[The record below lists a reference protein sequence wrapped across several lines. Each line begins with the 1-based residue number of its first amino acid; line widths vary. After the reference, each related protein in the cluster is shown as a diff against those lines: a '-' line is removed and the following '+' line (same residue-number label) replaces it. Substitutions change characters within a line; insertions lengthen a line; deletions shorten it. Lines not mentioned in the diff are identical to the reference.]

1 MHRLFVALRVW
12 KVSFFS
18 TVWPTS
24 GQTERFGARMK
35 QRCFSHRFPLFIG
48 RLLIC
53 VVTLTA
59 PTALA
64 WAAATSGVTHAKAA
78 PSASSS
84 QPNFGQ
90 SVYIFNPGMPQSEI
104 QKTVDTVANQQ
115 VSNQFGTQ
123 RYALLFEPGTYGSST
138 DPLNFQVGY
147 YTTVAGLGLS
157 PNDVVINGSIDVY
170 NQCDINNNC
179 TALVNFWRSLSNLTI
194 NVTTPNFG
202 CYNGEFWAVSQAAP
216 MRRVHINGPVT
227 LMDYC
232 TQPAFASGGFIA
244 DSEFDGG
251 KVINGSQQ
259 QWLVRNSKL
268 DSWTNGV
275 WNQVFSGVVG
285 APAQCFPAQ
294 QSCGGPYTTLATSP
308 VTREAPY
315 LYVDSNGHYN
325 VFVPSVQR
333 NSVGTSWANGATPG
347 SSISI
352 NKFFIAQPTDSAATI
367 NAALGS
373 GMNLI
378 LTPGIYNLNQSIKVK
393 RPDTVVLGLGF
404 PTLIPENGIVSMT
417 VARAKG
423 ISISGMIFDAGATN
437 SPALLQVGSGQAG
450 SDQDASDPTALQDV
464 FFRIG
469 GAEAG
474 RATNS
479 LVVNSDNVILDDIW
493 AWRADHGNGVGWTN
507 NTADTGV
514 IVNGNNVTAYG
525 LFVEHYQ
532 KYEVI
537 WNGNGGTDIFFQNE
551 MPYDPPSQA
560 AWMEAPGVDGWAAFK
575 VASTA
580 TSFSGYG
587 MGSYSFFNQGVN
599 IYAAHAFE
607 VPVTLPA
614 SSLHDLLTI
623 FLSKTG
629 FGGILHVV
637 NDTGGSSTA
646 ANPDVPV
653 TVVSYP

>member
-1 MHRLFVALRVW
+1 MNRFVNRKSV
-12 KVSFFS
+12 
-18 TVWPTS
+18 
-24 GQTERFGARMK
+24 
-35 QRCFSHRFPLFIG
+35 LFIMAALVASLASG
-48 RLLIC
+48 AILLHGS
-53 VVTLTA
+53 
-59 PTALA
+59 
-64 WAAATSGVTHAKAA
+64 ATKVYASGSHTSLAA
-78 PSASSS
+78 PSALSN
-84 QPNFGQ
+84 QPNFGS
-90 SVYIFNPGMPQSEI
+90 SVYIFNPSMSQSTI
-104 QKTVDTVANQQ
+104 QATVDSVANQQ

-138 DPLNFQVGY
+138 NPLNFQVGY
-147 YTTVAGLGLS
+147 YTAVAGLGLS
-157 PNDVVINGSIDVY
+157 PNDVVINGSIYVR
-170 NQCDINNNC
+170 NQCDSSGSC
-179 TALVNFWRSLSNLTI
+179 TALNNFWRSLSNLTI

-202 CYNGEFWAVSQAAP
+202 CYSGEFWPVSQAAP
-216 MRRVHINGPVT
+216 MRRVHVNGQVT

-232 TQPAFASGGFIA
+232 TGPSFASGGFIA

-251 KVINGSQQ
+251 TVINGSQQ

-268 DSWTNGV
+268 DGWTNGV

-294 QSCGGPYTTLATSP
+294 PNVCGPYTTLATSP

-315 LYVDSNGHYN
+315 LYVDASGNYN

-333 NSVGTSWANGATPG
+333 NSVGTTWASGATPG
-347 SSISI
+347 SSIPI
-352 NKFFIAQPTDSAATI
+352 TKFFIAQPTDSAATI

-373 GMNLI
+373 GRNLI
-378 LTPGIYNLNQSIKVK
+378 LTPGIYNLNQSINVT

-404 PTLIPENGIVSMT
+404 PTLIPENGIVPMT
-417 VARAKG
+417 VANAKG
-423 ISISGMIFDAGATN
+423 MMISGIIFDAGATN
-437 SPALLQVGSGQAG
+437 SPVLLQVGSGNPR
-450 SDQDASDPTALQDV
+450 SDNVASDPTALHDV

-469 GAEAG
+469 GAEPG
-474 RATNS
+474 SATSS
-479 LVVNSDNVILDDIW
+479 LVVNSKNVILDDIW
-493 AWRADHGNGVGWTN
+493 AWRADHGNGVGWTS

-514 IVNGNNVTAYG
+514 IVNGDNVTAYG

-575 VASTA
+575 VADAVTG
-580 TSFSGYG
+580 FSGFG

-599 IYAAHAFE
+599 IYAANAFE
-607 VPVTLPA
+607 VPATLPA

-623 FLSKTG
+623 FLNANTG
-629 FGGILHVV
+629 SGGILNVI
-637 NDTGGSSTA
+637 NNTGGSSTI